1 MIIKTPDM
9 QELLGAGVHFGH
21 KISRGHPKMKR
32 YIFGARDGVHILDLA
47 QSEVQLKEA
56 TQAAYEFGKTGGVML
71 LIGTKKQAQE
81 IIEQLA
87 NEAATPYLNQTWV
100 GGLFTNF
107 DEIRK
112 NIKKLIEQ
120 KTQQDKGEL
129 SKYTKKE
136 QLLISKKLVKFLREM
151 GGVVE
156 MDKLP
161 EAIFVVDAVSDNTAV
176 REANKLGIKVFGLC
190 DTNADPTWFD
200 YPVASND
207 DGIKAIK
214 IICETVIGA
223 YTKGKKEAGIEVGE
237 SKEATKVTKATKA
250 TEEDAVKEEVLDA
263 PLAEEAAAIEEE
275 VEKKVVDESSRKVE

>member
-32 YIFGARDGVHILDLA
+32 YIFGARDGVHILDVA
-47 QSEVQLKEA
+47 QSEAQLKEA
-56 TQAAYEFGKTGGVML
+56 AEAAYEMGKSGAVML
-71 LIGTKKQAQE
+71 IVGTKKQARE
-81 IIEQLA
+81 VVEGLA
-87 NEAATPYLNQTWV
+87 KEADTPYLSETWA
-100 GGLFTNF
+100 GGTFTNF
-107 DEIRK
+107 DEIKK
-112 NIKKLIEQ
+112 NWKKLSDLKTEQ
-120 KTQQDKGEL
+120 EKGTL
-129 SKYTKKE
+129 SRYTKKE
-136 QLLISKKLVKFLREM
+136 QLLISKKLTKFTREM
-151 GGVVE
+151 GGALSLE
-156 MDKLP
+156 KLP
-161 EAIFVVDAVSDNTAV
+161 DVLFVVDAVSDNIAV
-176 REANKLGIKVFGLC
+176 REANKMGIKVIGLC

-237 SKEATKVTKATKA
+237 SKEATKATKATKA

-263 PLAEEAAAIEEE
+263 PLAEEAAAIE
-275 VEKKVVDESSRKVE
+275 V